1 MKTITFTVNHEILG
15 KPRPRFSNGHVYTP
29 AKFLNY
35 EKLIANSYRL
45 VSSHKATK
53 PVSVEIDIYDA
64 LPKSRPKKIQSEENT
79 FKPDID
85 NVAKIVLDALND
97 VAYIDDAQVIS
108 LKVTKH
114 QRERNITS
122 HIKVKIQ
129 EQ

>member
-1 MKTITFTVNHEILG
+1 METITFTVNHEILG
-15 KPRPRFSNGHVYTP
+15 KPRPRFSNGHTYTP
-29 AKFLNY
+29 AKFKNY
-35 EKLIANSYRL
+35 EKLIAESYR
-45 VSSHKATK
+45 SSSCHKATK
-53 PVSVEIDIYDA
+53 PIAIEIDIFDA
-64 LPKSRPKKIQSEENT
+64 LPKSRPKKIRSEENT

-114 QRERNITS
+114 QRKRNIAP
-122 HIKVKIQ
+122 HLKIKIQ